1 MMMIDVDPK
10 IKKKKGAEYFERPED
25 LDDDWVKAHQESEV
39 EAERQ
44 KITKKFE
51 KENEKLAA
59 DGEKEMKP
67 KELESRLEKA
77 DDLAAKY
84 KKENK
89 TGKVEAE
96 GKGPTIAKLETAV
109 EKLDQRIENMK
120 VQMEDK
126 EGNKEVALGTSK
138 IVSLLVR
145 LAAHLTLTTPRTT
158 STRVL
163 LSSSRRNSMFLSSA
177 SSQRLCA
184 RSLIGPSNQS
194 TRIGSSR
201 IEYRHI
207 KRPFSHRGG
216 SQSARRKSSDIFVG
230 LRSGHG
236 QHGGSVQYSYDCIAL
251 ISVKAMSSSRACSM
265 RTLSS

>member
-25 LDDDWVKAHQESEV
+25 LDDDWVKAHQEFEV

-59 DGEKEMKP
+59 EGEKEMKP

-96 GKGPTIAKLETAV
+96 GKGPTVQKLEAAV

-120 VQMEDK
+120 IQMEDK

-138 IVSLLVR
+138 IVGLLVR
-145 LAAHLTLTTPRTT
+145 
-158 STRVL
+158 
-163 LSSSRRNSMFLSSA
+163 
-177 SSQRLCA
+177 
-184 RSLIGPSNQS
+184 
-194 TRIGSSR
+194 
-201 IEYRHI
+201 
-207 KRPFSHRGG
+207 
-216 SQSARRKSSDIFVG
+216 
-230 LRSGHG
+230 
-236 QHGGSVQYSYDCIAL
+236 IAG
-251 ISVKAMSSSRACSM
+251 
-265 RTLSS
+265 

>member
-59 DGEKEMKP
+59 EGEKEMKP

-96 GKGPTIAKLETAV
+96 GKGPTV
-109 EKLDQRIENMK
+109 EKLEGAVDKLNQRIENMK
-120 VQMEDK
+120 IQMEDK

-138 IVSLLVR
+138 IVSPLVCVAGDLVLTIAR
-145 LAAHLTLTTPRTT
+145 ITLTLVSP
-158 STRVL
+158 
-163 LSSSRRNSMFLSSA
+163 SSSRRSSMCLLSA
-177 SSQRLCA
+177 SSQRHCA
-184 RSLIGPSNQS
+184 RSSTGPLNQS
-194 TRIGSSR
+194 TRTGNSR
-201 IEYRHI
+201 NGHRHTWDALGYHTVDVV
-207 KRPFSHRGG
+207 RALA
-216 SQSARRKSSDIFVG
+216 AR
-230 LRSGHG
+230 LRT
-236 QHGGSVQYSYDCIAL
+236 
-251 ISVKAMSSSRACSM
+251 IS
-265 RTLSS
+265 

>member
-10 IKKKKGAEYFERPED
+10 IKKKKGAEYFQRPED

-59 DGEKEMKP
+59 EGEKEMKP
-67 KELESRLEKA
+67 KELDSRLEKA

-96 GKGPTIAKLETAV
+96 GKGPTIAKLEGAV

-126 EGNKEVALGTSK
+126 EGNKEVAL
-138 IVSLLVR
+138 R
-145 LAAHLTLTTPRTT
+145 
-158 STRVL
+158 
-163 LSSSRRNSMFLSSA
+163 
-177 SSQRLCA
+177 
-184 RSLIGPSNQS
+184 
-194 TRIGSSR
+194 
-201 IEYRHI
+201 
-207 KRPFSHRGG
+207 
-216 SQSARRKSSDIFVG
+216 
-230 LRSGHG
+230 
-236 QHGGSVQYSYDCIAL
+236 
-251 ISVKAMSSSRACSM
+251 
-265 RTLSS
+265 

>member
-1 MMMIDVDPK
+1 MMIDVDPK

-51 KENEKLAA
+51 KDNEKLAA

-96 GKGPTIAKLETAV
+96 GKGPTIAKLEGAV

-138 IVSLLVR
+138 IVSVLVCVVGYC
-145 LAAHLTLTTPRTT
+145 ALTTARTT
-158 STRVL
+158 SIRVL
-163 LSSSRRNSMFLSSA
+163 PWSSRRSSMCPLSVSF
-177 SSQRLCA
+177 RRHCA
-184 RSLIGPSNQS
+184 RSSIGLSNRS
-194 TRIGSSR
+194 TRIGNSR
-201 IEYRHI
+201 SEHRH
-207 KRPFSHRGG
+207 
-216 SQSARRKSSDIFVG
+216 
-230 LRSGHG
+230 
-236 QHGGSVQYSYDCIAL
+236 
-251 ISVKAMSSSRACSM
+251 
-265 RTLSS
+265 T

>member
-10 IKKKKGAEYFERPED
+10 IKKKKGAEYFQRPED

-39 EAERQ
+39 E
-44 KITKKFE
+44 

-59 DGEKEMKP
+59 EGEKEMKP
-67 KELESRLEKA
+67 KELDSRLEKA

-96 GKGPTIAKLETAV
+96 GKGPTIAKLEGAV

-145 LAAHLTLTTPRTT
+145 VAGCLALTIARTI

-163 LSSSRRNSMFLSSA
+163 PWSSRRSLMCLSSA
-177 SSQRLCA
+177 SSQRHCA
-184 RSLIGPSNQS
+184 RSSTGPSNQS

-201 IEYRHI
+201 SEHRH
-207 KRPFSHRGG
+207 
-216 SQSARRKSSDIFVG
+216 
-230 LRSGHG
+230 
-236 QHGGSVQYSYDCIAL
+236 
-251 ISVKAMSSSRACSM
+251 
-265 RTLSS
+265 T